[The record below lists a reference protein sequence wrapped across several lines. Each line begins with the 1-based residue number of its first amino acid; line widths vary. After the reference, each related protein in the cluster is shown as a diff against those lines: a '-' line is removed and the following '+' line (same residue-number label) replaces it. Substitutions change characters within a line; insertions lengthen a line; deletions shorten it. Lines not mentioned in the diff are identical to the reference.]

1 MKSRCFRAIGLATSF
16 LALFVMLGGHWLAL
30 QSVAWARMLVEFS
43 QTDSF
48 SDAVEKTFDGEHPC
62 PMCVNIRDG
71 RQQEERSQSQTPLL
85 KLEKSSELFCE
96 IRGVQIPVPPVAA
109 EDAVAFV
116 PRWLSDFIDSPP
128 SPPPRTLSV

>member
-1 MKSRCFRAIGLATSF
+1 MKSRWLITIGLTASF

-30 QSVAWARMLVEFS
+30 QSIAWTRMLAEFS

-62 PMCVNIRDG
+62 PMCVNICDG

-85 KLEKSSELFCE
+85 KVEKSSELFCDF
-96 IRGVQIPVPPVAA
+96 RRVAVPFPPVAA

-116 PRWLSDFIDSPP
+116 PRWLADFVDSPP
-128 SPPPRTLSV
+128 NPPPRTLSA